1 MKREGAQDRINA
13 FLEIPNELLQPFIA
27 SHLAQEPQEPPARVR
42 FLSDEVRRL
51 KRNIK
56 RNGVQEKVDKYLTEP
71 NELLQPFIASHL
83 GAFFN

>member
-42 FLSDEVRRL
+42 FLIDALRQMLFPYPCRGL
-51 KRNIK
+51 FN
-56 RNGVQEKVDKYLTEP
+56 LTP
-71 NELLQPFIASHL
+71 A
-83 GAFFN
+83 